1 MKHIDYYLSF
11 NNNEERIRLPVIPS
25 SFEVSVP
32 HQNTTVNIAELGEI
46 NLIGKTGLIS
56 MTIESF
62 FPNQQYSFCLYNDF
76 LKPYEYI
83 KQLLKW
89 KDSGRPIR
97 VIVTG
102 TPINYAMA
110 IESLT
115 YSEVDGTGDVYFSLE
130 LKQYRFIK
138 TSSSN
143 TLATASGTKITTP
156 TTTREIKALAT
167 SYVVKQGDTLWVIA
181 KKMTGD
187 GSNYK
192 AIATKNNI
200 SNPNKIYVGQRLVL

>member
-1 MKHIDYYLSF
+1 MDYYLSF

-25 SFEVSVP
+25 SFEVNIP
-32 HQNTTVNIAELGEI
+32 HQNTTVNITNLGEI
-46 NLIGKTGLIS
+46 NLIGKAGLMS

-62 FPNQQYSFCLYNDF
+62 FPAQQYSFCLYSGF

-83 KQLLKW
+83 KLLLKW
-89 KDSGRPIR
+89 KDSGKPIR

-130 LKQYRFIK
+130 LKEYKFISTTGQTTTTK
-138 TSSSN
+138 NGT
-143 TLATASGTKITTP
+143 TLTTP
-156 TTTREIKALAT
+156 TTTREVKST
-167 SYVVKQGDTLWVIA
+167 SNSYVVKQGDTLWLIA
-181 KKMTGD
+181 KKITGD

-192 AIATKNNI
+192 AIAQKNNI
-200 SNPNKIYVGQRLVL
+200 TNPDKIYVGQKLVI